1 MVRRPRRSDSEF
13 ASANDT
19 GPANLITEDPTCEA
33 WGRISRELSTATK
46 AVDWAERDDSVP
58 ADAWDPDL
66 RAAYE
71 AAGRAMSNA
80 AEGVRALVSATPHR
94 VMRELY
100 GQFNTFTNGVV
111 EKIPTYTAADS
122 ELATMPTTI
131 ASALSS
137 ICDRAR

>member
-94 VMRELY
+94 VMR
-100 GQFNTFTNGVV
+100 
-111 EKIPTYTAADS
+111 
-122 ELATMPTTI
+122 
-131 ASALSS
+131 SS
-137 ICDRAR
+137 HLTV